1 MNRRDLTF
9 GLGAL
14 VAFTGI
20 VGADTFTLS
29 FSGLDDYGRRVAHY
43 GALSPLVP
51 IGVDGLTLVAIAAT
65 SLLRRAPW
73 HIRAYAWLVFIVA
86 MGLSVAGNLSHAV
99 ADRLTW
105 QGELG
110 AAVPPLLLAL
120 ASHLMVVTIRA
131 IERFRTAPVARVFE
145 TSGHAPVSPAPAGDG
160 DSLVTPRITR
170 QRKTAAPKV
179 AKAAKALPGAPMAK
193 IAARAGVSEA
203 TARRHL
209 NGHAFAETVDAQ

>member
-43 GALSPLVP
+43 GNLSPLVP

-73 HIRAYAWLVFIVA
+73 HIRAYAWFVFIVA

-131 IERFRTAPVARVFE
+131 IERFRTVALPQVAPSDDTPVLSDTVSDTPKPRAPRKPLTNEQRV
-145 TSGHAPVSPAPAGDG
+145 
-160 DSLVTPRITR
+160 
-170 QRKTAAPKV
+170 QR
-179 AKAAKALPGAPMAK
+179 AAKRNPA
-193 IAARAGVSEA
+193 AGVSE
-203 TARRHL
+203 L
-209 NGHAFAETVDAQ
+209 S

>member
-9 GLGAL
+9 GLVSLIAC
-14 VAFTGI
+14 TGV

-29 FSGLDDYGRRVAHY
+29 FSGLDDYGRRVAHW
-43 GALSPLVP
+43 GPLSPLVP

-131 IERFRTAPVARVFE
+131 IERFRVTKLE
-145 TSGHAPVSPAPAGDG
+145 TSGHAPIAAAPPADG
-160 DSLVTPRITR
+160 DATEPKPRRVVPT
-170 QRKTAAPKV
+170 KAAAV
-179 AKAAKALPGAPMAK
+179 RKAAKALPPGARPEA
-193 IAARAGVSEA
+193 IAAKAGVSVA
-203 TARRHL
+203 TVRRHADAI
-209 NGHAFAETVDAQ
+209 NGHEVPFVEVRN